1 MTEKEEEVS
10 IIILLQHEGRGPQ
23 HAMCTSTL
31 HSIIQNIIIHTII
44 KHDDSAADQSQ
55 PKLSNWLIK
64 DRAFHCPLHLS
75 IRRGKNNFVTSFGL

>member
-55 PKLSNWLIK
+55 PKLSNWLIGQG
-64 DRAFHCPLHLS
+64 LS
-75 IRRGKNNFVTSFGL
+75 LSSASIDQTGKE